1 MCPEYPDSDTD
12 PILASVELFLRAT
25 GMTASAFGMAAVGD
39 PVLVLELRNGREPR
53 RATRA
58 RIRAFINAALAD

>member
-1 MCPEYPDSDTD
+1 MCPDLDSDTD

-25 GMTASAFGMAAVGD
+25 GMTSSAFGMAAVGD
-39 PVLVLELRNGREPR
+39 PV

-58 RIRAFINAALAD
+58 RIRAFIAAALAD

>member
-1 MCPEYPDSDTD
+1 MCPDLDSDTD

-25 GMTASAFGMAAVGD
+25 GMSASTFGLAVMGD
-39 PVLVLELRNGREPR
+39 PVLVLDLRNGREPR

-58 RIRAFINAALAD
+58 RIRAFIAAALAD